1 MFAKLSVYEVS
12 SIQLVPRWYFICGLF
27 VFFVS
32 CVSHAFASVYCCLV
46 FTWWERADLLALIG
60 NGFLRY
66 FPMWYSESGVV
77 LDCIVSWSL
86 PSFLLLPNQY
96 FVHILLLVTETML
109 LSRIIGSRRMTVE
122 IISWSISSK
131 IWDRG
136 YLFWGW
142 FLFYNIILLAFF
154 SFAIILL
161 RKRELVLLLYLRSFC
176 PVTIRL
182 SVLCLFLGVLCTR
195 LCLWNFLVV
204 LTSFCGI
211 QYILC

>member
-1 MFAKLSVYEVS
+1 
-12 SIQLVPRWYFICGLF
+12 
-27 VFFVS
+27 
-32 CVSHAFASVYCCLV
+32 
-46 FTWWERADLLALIG
+46 
-60 NGFLRY
+60 
-66 FPMWYSESGVV
+66 MWYSESGVV
-77 LDCIVSWSL
+77 HDCIVSWSL

-131 IWDRG
+131 IWDRR

-142 FLFYNIILLAFF
+142 FLFYNIVLLAFF

-161 RKRELVLLLYLRSFC
+161 RKREQVLLLYLRSFC

-211 QYILC
+211 QYILCKTANLNSQNDRKLGFNYRLMQVKSIAEGSKESILQYFRSSLSYLLTNVGSFVLSIFEWPF